1 MASRSADRS
10 AGKPRIPVRIRLV
23 GTEID
28 LPAIMKQQSKRPLV
42 YFEHPDG
49 GEAMLGIGEA
59 VRVQTAGPDRLHE
72 AAGAVRDILDRLDIV
87 EAPDGAPAPVLL
99 GGFAFGDETEGH
111 AWREFAPCR
120 FALAQTT
127 YLFRLGRAWCIE
139 TDYTE
144 PAVEPRDGGRET
156 GRRLEP
162 AAETDRD
169 WDGRVRRG
177 LARIDAGEL
186 DKIVLS
192 RSVSVDDEN
201 FDLHGA
207 LDRLRNNRPSCVT
220 FCIQPGETAFFGSTP
235 EMLLHTEG
243 NQLKTQALAGTI
255 AHGSD
260 AADERERADRLRTS
274 AKDRREHEAVAGFL
288 KNTLDG
294 ICTVMITDPEP
305 TVVRYPEAMHLR
317 TRIHSRL
324 RSPAESLDLAAL
336 IHPTP
341 AVCGV
346 PQDRAAA
353 LLAREER
360 TRGWYTG
367 AVGWIDADGTSSLC
381 VALRSALLS
390 DGKITMWA
398 GAGIVAGS
406 DPAAEREEVELKL
419 NAVRNN
425 LSALSDSERHEA

>member
-1 MASRSADRS
+1 MSSRSTNHTS
-10 AGKPRIPVRIRLV
+10 TKPKIPVRIRMV

-28 LPAIMKQQSKRPLV
+28 MLAIMKDQADQSLI
-42 YFEHPDG
+42 YWEHPDG

-59 VRVQTAGPDRLHE
+59 ARVETSGNGRLH
-72 AAGAVRDILDRLDIV
+72 AAAIAVRDIVERLDIV
-87 EAPDGAPAPVLL
+87 EAPKGAPAPVVL
-99 GGFAFGDETEGH
+99 GGFSFGDEIEGR

-120 FALAQTT
+120 FVLARTT
-127 YLFRLGRAWCIE
+127 YLYRLGRAWCIE

-144 PAVEPRDGGRET
+144 ASTATDAARSGDGESEPV
-156 GRRLEP
+156 
-162 AAETDRD
+162 AETDRD
-169 WDGRVRRG
+169 WDSRVRRG

-186 DKIVLS
+186 EKIVLS
-192 RSVSVDDEN
+192 RSVSTDGGD
-201 FDLHGA
+201 FDLLGA
-207 LDRLRNNRPSCVT
+207 LDRLRSNRPSCIT
-220 FCIQPGETAFFGSTP
+220 FCVRPKDTAFFGSTP

-255 AHGSD
+255 AHGRNS
-260 AADERERADRLRTS
+260 ADDRERAQALRSS

-324 RSPAESLDLAAL
+324 RSPAEPLDLAAL

-346 PQDRAAA
+346 PQERASA
-353 LLAREER
+353 LLAQEER

-381 VALRSALLS
+381 VALRSALLC
-390 DGKITMWA
+390 DGRITMWA

-406 DPAAEREEVELKL
+406 DPTAEREEVELKL

-425 LSALSDSERHEA
+425 LNPISQTERSEA